1 MSPWCCDVVVR
12 QIAFDRIVLQDS
24 VGQGVLAL
32 WNNAMSISNT
42 GDGRNRD
49 STKSDTLRTHLKI
62 HDEKHMG
69 VWCCLLMSIN
79 VDAHLCPAVKVTA
92 HVFGPSWMGNT
103 RLEKVSDRRI
113 GSVAHNGW
121 LIKKWMEK
129 TWKNDL
135 WKIDDFPVCVS
146 EYLEQFLAVS
156 VQMCSGCGEAN
167 QWHGQ
172 VHIFREGHGL
182 TWPDM
187 AWHGLTPDHPMTCF
201 FHPAWFPHFAPT
213 WAKQA
218 IEVKI

>member
-1 MSPWCCDVVVR
+1 M
-12 QIAFDRIVLQDS
+12 
-24 VGQGVLAL
+24 
-32 WNNAMSISNT
+32 M
-42 GDGRNRD
+42 
-49 STKSDTLRTHLKI
+49 KKY
-62 HDEKHMG
+62 EKHMG
-69 VWCCLLMSIN
+69 VWCCLVMSIN

-121 LIKKWMEK
+121 LIKKWMENI
-129 TWKNDL
+129 WKNDWFSSL
-135 WKIDDFPVCVS
+135 CFWTFGRVP
-146 EYLEQFLAVS
+146 
-156 VQMCSGCGEAN
+156 CSFCSD
-167 QWHGQ
+167 
-172 VHIFREGHGL
+172 VFRLRWSKSMTWTSPHL
-182 TWPDM
+182 QRRTWPDM